1 MKLNKALRN
10 KLYIYVWSNNFLA
23 RISRTFNG
31 ERTVFST
38 HGTGIAGILTRK
50 DEFRLLSDP

>member
-10 KLYIYVWSNNFLA
+10 KLYIYVWSNNLLA

-31 ERTVFST
+31 ERTVFSSN
-38 HGTGIAGILTRK
+38 GARKTGYPCAKWMKL
-50 DEFRLLSDP
+50 DS